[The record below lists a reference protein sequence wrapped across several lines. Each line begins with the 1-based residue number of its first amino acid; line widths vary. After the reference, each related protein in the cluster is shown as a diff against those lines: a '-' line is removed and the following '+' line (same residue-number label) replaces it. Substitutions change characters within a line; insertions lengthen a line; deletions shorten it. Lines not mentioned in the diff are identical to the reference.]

1 MLFALAQAGSFGTTV
16 YDILLRILGSEL
28 FRSLFSYAIRQAL
41 AVLKL

>member
-1 MLFALAQAGSFGTTV
+1 VFYLLSLAGSAGSTV
-16 YDILLRILGSEL
+16 YDLLVKILGSEL

>member
-1 MLFALAQAGSFGTTV
+1 MLFALTQAGSFGTTV